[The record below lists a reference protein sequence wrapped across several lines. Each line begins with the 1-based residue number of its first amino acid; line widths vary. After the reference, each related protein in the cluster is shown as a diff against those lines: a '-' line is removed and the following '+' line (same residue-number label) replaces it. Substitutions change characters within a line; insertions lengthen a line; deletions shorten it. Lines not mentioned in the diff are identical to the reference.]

1 MSGTCKTVMTK
12 DARPAIPAFVPPMWS
27 DLIQACWQRKKEARP
42 LFPRIIEQLQAI
54 RQEGLPK
61 LTVRLSP
68 ATGVRR
74 VVSSVLVCGGAA
86 GWGVCIVCARAAV
99 SC

>member
-1 MSGTCKTVMTK
+1 MTK

-61 LTVRLSP
+61 LTVRLI
-68 ATGVRR
+68 
-74 VVSSVLVCGGAA
+74 AA
-86 GWGVCIVCARAAV
+86 CEPMC
-99 SC
+99 